1 MTDAAFAIADS
12 LKPHIAA
19 WLGHLKSAR
28 RLSPKTLEAYS
39 RDLMMLMEFFGD
51 HLGGPVSLKALA
63 DLRASDFRAFMAVRR
78 QGGIG
83 ARTLS
88 RQLSAF
94 RNFFSY
100 LEREGLVANEALG
113 VIRGPKLP
121 RSLPKPLTPVE
132 ARAAIALTGQMEPAP
147 WIAARDIAVL
157 TLCYGAGLRISEA
170 LGLCRADLDGEVA
183 RVTGKGGKTRLV
195 PLIAPARQAIAE
207 YLSRCPFAI
216 SQNEPMFRGAKGGVL
231 SPRLIQK
238 RVEQLRS
245 ALGLP
250 ASATPHALR
259 HSFATHLLG
268 RGGDLRTIQELLGH
282 ASLSSTQI
290 YTHIDTD
297 YLLDVYRKAHPRA

>member
-12 LKPHIAA
+12 LKPHVDA
-19 WLGHLKSAR
+19 WLRHLRTAR

-39 RDLMMLMEFFGD
+39 SDLVMLLCFLGT
-51 HLGGPVSLKALA
+51 HLGGAVTVRALGDLK
-63 DLRASDFRAFMAVRR
+63 ASDFRAFMAQRR
-78 QGGIG
+78 QDGVG
-83 ARTLS
+83 ARTLA
-88 RQLSAF
+88 RQLSAL
-94 RNFFSY
+94 RNFFAF
-100 LEREGLVANEALG
+100 LEREGVASNEALG

-121 RSLPKPLTPVE
+121 KTLPRPLTVTQ
-132 ARAAIALTGQMEPAP
+132 ARQALALTNEMEDAP
-147 WIAARDIAVL
+147 WIAARDTAVL

-170 LGLCRADLDGEVA
+170 LGLTRGDLDGEAA
-183 RVTGKGGKTRLV
+183 RVTGKGGKVRLV
-195 PLIAPARQAIAE
+195 PLIAPARAAIAE
-207 YLSRCPFAI
+207 YLEHCPFSVPADA
-216 SQNEPMFRGAKGGVL
+216 PMFRGAKGGVL

-250 ASATPHALR
+250 ASTTPHALR

-290 YTHIDTD
+290 YTRLDTD
-297 YLLDVYRKAHPRA
+297 HLLDIYRKAHPRA

>member
-12 LKPHIAA
+12 LKPHLAG

-39 RDLMMLMEFFGD
+39 HDLISLFSFLGT
-51 HLGGPVSLKALA
+51 HFGGPVTLKTLA
-63 DLRASDFRAFMAVRR
+63 DLRASDFRAFMAARR
-78 QGGIG
+78 QEGIG
-83 ARTLS
+83 ARSLA
-88 RQLSAF
+88 RQLSAT
-94 RNFFSY
+94 RNFFAY
-100 LEREGLVANEALG
+100 LEREGLVANEALS

-121 RSLPKPLTPVE
+121 KSLPKPLTATQ
-132 ARAAIALTGQMEPAP
+132 ARQALALTDEMEDVP
-147 WIAARDIAVL
+147 WIAARDTAVL

-170 LGLCRADLDGEVA
+170 LSLCKSDLDGDVM

-195 PLIAPARQAIAE
+195 PLIAPARAAIE
-207 YLSRCPFAI
+207 DYLKQCPFAVAA
-216 SQNEPMFRGAKGGVL
+216 SEPMFRGARGGVL

-290 YTHIDTD
+290 YTRLDTD
-297 YLLDVYRKAHPRA
+297 HLLDVYRKAHPRA